1 MSVYL
6 FQLRYENTMS
16 IFNICGKIYSY
27 NNVTEYIVLIVD
39 YTHSDCTLIIVLRQP
54 RFFNYMYNDY

>member
-6 FQLRYENTMS
+6 FQLRYENTIS
-16 IFNICGKIYSY
+16 IFNVCGKIYSY

-39 YTHSDCTLIIVLRQP
+39 YTHSDCTVYTHYSVTTTTVLQLP
-54 RFFNYMYNDY
+54 V